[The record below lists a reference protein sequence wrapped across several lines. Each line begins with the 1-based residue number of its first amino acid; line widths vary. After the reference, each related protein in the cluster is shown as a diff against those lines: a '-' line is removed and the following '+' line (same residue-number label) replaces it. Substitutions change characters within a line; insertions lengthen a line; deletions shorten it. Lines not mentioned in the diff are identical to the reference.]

1 MVTDQQVRRLFDVQ
15 NKYEYQYQAADAAG
29 ISSKTAH
36 KYLKIGKL
44 PSQCRVDHTW
54 ATRKDPFVDDWS
66 FVEQM
71 LEDTQATLEAK
82 TIFEYLQRADP
93 GKYHNGQLR
102 TLQRRIKTWKALYGP
117 SKEIFFSQIYY
128 PGQWA
133 CSDFTSMNKLNIT
146 IAHQPFEHLVYHFVL
161 CYSNWQAGRICFSES
176 FESLSL
182 GIQDALWKLGGVPSL
197 HRTDNLT
204 SAVHKVGH
212 PDIFTD
218 KYRALSSHYG
228 FESSKTNPASPHEN
242 GDVEKSNDLFKKAI
256 GQSLIIR
263 GSRDFDSLEEYEKF
277 LQKIIDRMNQNCHKR
292 FAEEIEVLK
301 KLPNLRYDNY
311 ETRDCKVGRGG
322 TFRLLHNTY
331 SAHSRLAGEKVK
343 VRVFADKLE
352 IWYAQRHIETLPR
365 LRGEN
370 GHCINYRHI
379 IDRLVRKPGAF
390 ENYCYK
396 EDLFPSSLF
405 RIAYDILKETCSTRQ
420 ASKEYLKILELAAK
434 EDESLVNEA
443 LRLLINLEEEVSFEK
458 VKEFIDSKQKATEPT
473 DVYIEPVD
481 INYYDTLLEMPECV
495 CAYE

>member
-1 MVTDQQVRRLFDVQ
+1 MQ
-15 NKYEYQYQAADAAG
+15 NKYEYRYQAADAAG
-29 ISSKTAH
+29 ISSKTAR
-36 KYLKIGKL
+36 KYRKTGKL
-44 PSQCRVDHTW
+44 PSQCRVEHTW
-54 ATRKDPFVDDWS
+54 STRRDPFADDWA
-66 FVEQM
+66 FVVQL
-71 LEDTQATLEAK
+71 LEDTQATLQAH
-82 TIFEYLQRADP
+82 TILDYLQRANP

-102 TLQRRIKTWKALYGP
+102 TLQRRIKAWKALYGP
-117 SKEIFFSQIYY
+117 AKEIFFSQVYY

-146 IAHQPFEHLVYHFVL
+146 IAQQPFEHIFYHFVL

-212 PDIFTD
+212 PDVFTD
-218 KYRALSSHYG
+218 KYRALSTHYG

-242 GDVEKSNDLFKKAI
+242 GDVKKSNDLFKKAVD
-256 GQSLIIR
+256 QSLIIR
-263 GSRDFDSLEEYEKF
+263 GSRDFDTIEQYAQF
-277 LQKIIDRMNQNCHKR
+277 LQKIIDRMNENCHKR
-292 FAEEIEVLK
+292 FAEELEVLRE
-301 KLPNLRYDNY
+301 LPNLRYDDY
-311 ETRDCKVGRGG
+311 ETRTCKVGRGG

-331 SAHSRLAGEKVK
+331 SAHSRLAGEKIK

-352 IWYAQRHIETLPR
+352 IWYAQRYIETLPR

-370 GHCINYRHI
+370 GHHINCRHI

-396 EDLFPSSLF
+396 DDMFPTSLF
-405 RIAYDILKETCSTRQ
+405 RIAYDILRDTCSIRH

-434 EDESLVNEA
+434 EGESLVNEA
-443 LRLLINLEEEVSFEK
+443 LRLLINLDEEIEFEK
-458 VKEFIDSKQKATEPT
+458 VKQFIDSKQKAPEPT
-473 DVYIEPVD
+473 EVHIEPVD
-481 INYYDTLLEMPECV
+481 INDYDMLLETPECV
-495 CAYE
+495 CV

>member
-1 MVTDQQVRRLFDVQ
+1 MVTDQQVRRLFTMQ
-15 NKYEYQYQAADAAG
+15 NKYEHQYQAADAAG

-36 KYLKIGKL
+36 KYLKGGKL
-44 PSQCRVDHTW
+44 PSQCKVEHTW
-54 ATRKDPFVDDWS
+54 PTRKDPFTDDWA
-66 FVEQM
+66 FIEQVM
-71 LEDTQATLEAK
+71 EDTQATLEAK
-82 TIFEYLQRADP
+82 TIFEYLQRAYP
-93 GKYHNGQLR
+93 GKYHNGQIR
-102 TLQRRIKTWKALYGP
+102 TLQRRIKSWKALYGP
-117 SKEIFFSQIYY
+117 SKEIFFSQHYD

-133 CSDFTSMNKLNIT
+133 CSDFTSMNKLHIT
-146 IAHQPFEHLVYHFVL
+146 IAQQPFEHIFYHFVL

-218 KYRALSSHYG
+218 KYRGLAKHYH

-242 GDVEKSNDLFKKAI
+242 GDVEKSNDLFKKAVD
-256 GQSLIIR
+256 QSLIIR
-263 GSRDFDSLEEYEKF
+263 GSRDFDTIEQYKQF

-292 FAEEIEVLK
+292 FTEELEVLK
-301 KLPNLRYDNY
+301 ELPNRRYDDY
-311 ETRDCKVGRGG
+311 EIRTCKVGRGG

-331 SAHSRLAGEKVK
+331 SAHSRLVGETVK
-343 VRVFADKLE
+343 VRVYADKLE

-370 GHCINYRHI
+370 GHYINYRHH
-379 IDRLVRKPGAF
+379 IDILVRKPGAF

-396 EDLFPSSLF
+396 DDLFPTSLF
-405 RIAYDILKETCSTRQ
+405 RIAYDILRDTCSIRQ

-434 EDESLVNEA
+434 ENESLVNEA
-443 LRLLINLEEEVSFEK
+443 LRLLINLEETMSFEK
-458 VKEFIDSKQKATEPT
+458 VKEFIDSKQKPPEPT
-473 DVYIEPVD
+473 SVHIEPVD
-481 INYYDTLLEMPECV
+481 INDYDMLLETPECV
-495 CAYE
+495 CV

>member
-1 MVTDQQVRRLFDVQ
+1 MVTDQQVRRLFAMQ
-15 NKYEYQYQAADAAG
+15 NKYEHQYQAADAAG

-36 KYLKIGKL
+36 KYLKGGKL
-44 PSQCRVDHTW
+44 PSQCKVEHTW
-54 ATRKDPFVDDWS
+54 PTRQDPFADDWA
-66 FVEQM
+66 FVVQL

-82 TIFEYLQRADP
+82 TIFEYLQRAYP

-102 TLQRRIKTWKALYGP
+102 TLQRRIKAWKALYGP
-117 SKEIFFSQIYY
+117 SKEVFFSQHYD

-133 CSDFTSMNKLNIT
+133 CSDFTSMNKLNVR
-146 IAHQPFEHLVYHFVL
+146 IAQQPFEHIFYHFVL

-182 GIQDALWKLGGVPSL
+182 GIQDALWKLGGVPFL

-218 KYRALSSHYG
+218 KYRGLAKHYG

-242 GDVEKSNDLFKKAI
+242 GDVEKSNDLFKKAVD
-256 GQSLIIR
+256 QSLIIR
-263 GSRDFDSLEEYEKF
+263 GSRDFDTIEQYKQF

-292 FAEEIEVLK
+292 FAEELEVLK
-301 KLPNLRYDNY
+301 ELPNRRYDDY
-311 ETRDCKVGRGG
+311 ETRICKVGRGG

-331 SAHSRLAGEKVK
+331 SLHSRLVGETVK
-343 VRVFADKLE
+343 VRVYADKLE

-370 GHCINYRHI
+370 GRYINYRHH
-379 IDRLVRKPGAF
+379 IDILVRKPGAF

-396 EDLFPSSLF
+396 DDLFPTSLF
-405 RIAYDILKETCSTRQ
+405 RIAYDILGDTCSIRQ

-434 EDESLVNEA
+434 ENESLVNEA
-443 LRLLINLEEEVSFEK
+443 LRLLINLEETMSFEK
-458 VKEFIDSKQKATEPT
+458 VKEFIDLKQKAPEPT
-473 DVYIEPVD
+473 DVHIEPVD
-481 INYYDTLLEMPECV
+481 NNYYDMLLEAPECV
-495 CAYE
+495 CV

>member
-1 MVTDQQVRRLFDVQ
+1 MVTDQQVRRLFTVQ
-15 NKYEYQYQAADAAG
+15 NKYEYRYQAADAAG
-29 ISSKTAH
+29 ISSKTAR
-36 KYLKIGKL
+36 KYRKTGKL
-44 PSQCRVDHTW
+44 PSQCRVEHTW
-54 ATRKDPFVDDWS
+54 STRRDPFADDWA
-66 FVEQM
+66 FVVQL
-71 LEDTQATLEAK
+71 LEDTQATLQAH
-82 TIFEYLQRADP
+82 TILDYLQRANP

-102 TLQRRIKTWKALYGP
+102 TLQRRIKAWKALYGP
-117 SKEIFFSQIYY
+117 AKEIFFSQVYY

-146 IAHQPFEHLVYHFVL
+146 IAQQPFEHIFYHFVL

-212 PDIFTD
+212 PDVFTD
-218 KYRALSSHYG
+218 KYRALSTHYG

-242 GDVEKSNDLFKKAI
+242 GDVEKSNDLFKKAVD
-256 GQSLIIR
+256 QSLIIR
-263 GSRDFDSLEEYEKF
+263 GSRDFDTIEQYAQF
-277 LQKIIDRMNQNCHKR
+277 LQKIIDRMNENCHKR
-292 FAEEIEVLK
+292 FAEELEVLRE
-301 KLPNLRYDNY
+301 LPNLRYDDY
-311 ETRDCKVGRGG
+311 ETRTCKVGRGG

-331 SAHSRLAGEKVK
+331 SAHSRLAGEKIK

-352 IWYAQRHIETLPR
+352 IWYAQRYIETLPR

-370 GHCINYRHI
+370 GHHINYRHI

-396 EDLFPSSLF
+396 DDMFPTSLF
-405 RIAYDILKETCSTRQ
+405 RIAYDILRDTCSIRQ

-434 EDESLVNEA
+434 EGESLVSEA
-443 LRLLINLEEEVSFEK
+443 LRLLINLDEEIEFEK
-458 VKEFIDSKQKATEPT
+458 VKQFVDSKQKAPEPT
-473 DVYIEPVD
+473 EVHIEPVD
-481 INYYDTLLEMPECV
+481 INDYDMLLETPECV
-495 CAYE
+495 CV

>member
-1 MVTDQQVRRLFDVQ
+1 MVTDQQVRRLFTVQ
-15 NKYEYQYQAADAAG
+15 NKYEHQYQAADVAG
-29 ISSKTAH
+29 ISGKTAH
-36 KYLKIGKL
+36 KYLKNGKL
-44 PSQCRVDHTW
+44 PSQCKVEHTW
-54 ATRKDPFVDDWS
+54 PTRQDPFAEDWV

-82 TIFEYLQRADP
+82 TLFEYLQRAYP
-93 GKYHNGQLR
+93 GRYHNGQLR
-102 TLQRRIKTWKALYGP
+102 TLQRRVKVWKALCGP
-117 SKEIFFSQIYY
+117 SKEVFFSQHYE

-146 IAHQPFEHLVYHFVL
+146 ITRQPFEHLFYHFVL

-182 GIQDALWKLGGVPSL
+182 GIQDALWKLGGVPFL

-218 KYRALSSHYG
+218 KYRGLASHYD

-242 GDVEKSNDLFKKAI
+242 GDVEKSNDLFKKAVD
-256 GQSLIIR
+256 QSLIIR
-263 GSRDFDSLEEYEKF
+263 GSRDFDSVEDYEKF

-292 FAEEIEVLK
+292 FAQELEVLK
-301 KLPNLRYDNY
+301 ELPNLRYDDY
-311 ETRDCKVGRGG
+311 ETKSCKVGRGG
-322 TFRLLHNTY
+322 TIRLLHNTY
-331 SAHSRLAGEKVK
+331 SVHSRLVGETVK
-343 VRVFADKLE
+343 VRVYADTLE

-370 GHCINYRHI
+370 GHCINYRHH

-396 EDLFPSSLF
+396 DDLFPTSQF
-405 RIAYDILKETCSTRQ
+405 RIAYDILRDTCSIRQ

-443 LRLLINLEEEVSFEK
+443 LRLLINLEETMGFEK
-458 VKEFIDSKQKATEPT
+458 VKEFIDSKQKAPEPT

-481 INYYDTLLEMPECV
+481 INYYDMLFETPECV
-495 CAYE
+495 CI